1 MSKSKE
7 QCVNIINQKVKKR
20 DFSNDNIELILSLE
34 SVIKEIC
41 DSEYVLLWLLEK
53 DNTIRVI
60 NSDKVE
66 AIILKPSIIQSTL
79 VSKKGFFD
87 NYIVSHKEYNQ
98 TIDNPLNI
106 KIKSMLIVPIL
117 DKSKNRVEGFIS
129 VFNSV
134 NFSGGLQRYDI
145 RSLNLLNSDMYDMMV
160 ALKKTTL
167 TKTVALKQEAIKK
180 EPTPIKKASKKKTV
194 KPIKIVD
201 EKKMLPLKVKGS
213 SKRKTKADLENE
225 LELEK
230 KKIIALEKELKS
242 KNEILRVKED
252 ELLEYAITVV
262 DDEVDAC
269 SDLNTILSFLN
280 NEVSYLAHEEHKLY
294 LFLEIIKNSLHNKE
308 QLHFLNY
315 ELEKSQLI
323 ETLANSLYTREK
335 MPLLS
340 EEFNVYQFM
349 NDIVAL
355 YGKAFGNN
363 NITFNLFLN
372 PNIPNFLISDV
383 YKLKSLVIHLLN
395 NIFSFTTATG
405 AIELNLNYSKDRQ
418 LLTLEIKAFMN
429 KSTKKNIKSFFN
441 NQKVSHSL
449 TSSDNGL
456 GLSVSTNLVNMLGGK
471 LKLATIGE
479 TEHSFTAIL
488 PMLNVKEKEERL
500 FHKKVI
506 KVAILMNDSNHYAM
520 KNLVK
525 YLIALGI
532 DEKFIL
538 TFQTAKKMSNI
549 KFSHLFCFENMYSS
563 ELSFD
568 NFSSVSILKHNDKD
582 SDFLR
587 EHDIREDFNILLVNT
602 YYGLELQK
610 IFFPEMKSKNLEEN
624 TLIVEDSFLS
634 KFSNVVK
641 KIKLS

>member
-20 DFSNDNIELILSLE
+20 DFLNDNIELILSLE

-53 DNTIRVI
+53 DKTIRVI
-60 NSDKVE
+60 NSDKVKLITLE
-66 AIILKPSIIQSTL
+66 PSIIESTL
-79 VSKKGFFD
+79 LSKKGFFD
-87 NYIVSHKEYNQ
+87 NYIVSHREYNQ
-98 TIDNPLNI
+98 KIDNPLNI

-117 DKSKNRVEGFIS
+117 DKNKTQVEGFVS

-134 NFSGGLQRYDI
+134 NFAGGLQRYDI
-145 RSLNLLNSDMYDMMV
+145 RSLNLLNSEMYEMMV
-160 ALKKTTL
+160 SLKKTTL
-167 TKTVALKQEAIKK
+167 IKSVSLKE
-180 EPTPIKKASKKKTV
+180 EPPSILKISKN
-194 KPIKIVD
+194 
-201 EKKMLPLKVKGS
+201 KMLTPKVKGN
-213 SKRKTKADLENE
+213 SKRKTKVDLENE

-230 KKIIALEKELKS
+230 KKTIALEKELKS
-242 KNEILRVKED
+242 KNEILKVKED

-262 DDEVDAC
+262 DDEVDTC
-269 SDLNTILSFLN
+269 TNLKTILDFLS

-355 YGKAFGNN
+355 YGEVLGNN

-372 PNIPNFLISDV
+372 PNTPNFLISDV

-395 NIFSFTTATG
+395 NIFSFTSSTG
-405 AIELNLNYSKDRQ
+405 AIELNLDYSKDRQ
-418 LLTLEIKAFMN
+418 LLTLEIKAFVSSN
-429 KSTKKNIKSFFN
+429 RKKSIKSFFK

-456 GLSVSTNLVNMLGGK
+456 GLSVSSNLINMLGGK

-479 TEHSFTAIL
+479 TEHSFSVIL
-488 PMLNVKEKEERL
+488 PMVNVKEKEERL

-506 KVAILMNDSNHYAM
+506 KVAILMNESNHYAM

-525 YLIALGI
+525 YLIALGV
-532 DEKFIL
+532 DEKLIL
-538 TFQTAKKMSNI
+538 IFQSTKKMSNI
-549 KFSHLFCFENMYSS
+549 KFSHLFCFENMYSLD
-563 ELSFD
+563 LSLD
-568 NFSSVSILKHNDKD
+568 NFSSVSILKHSAKK
-582 SDFLR
+582 SEFLS
-587 EHDIREDFNILLVNT
+587 ENDIREDFNILLLNT
-602 YYGLELQK
+602 YYGLELQQ
-610 IFFPEMKSKNLEEN
+610 IFFPEMKSKNLEKN
-624 TLIVEDSFLS
+624 TLIIEDSFLS